1 MKKTY
6 VILFV
11 LLCCA
16 ISSHAQKEA
25 SIWYFGHNAGLDF
38 NSGAPIVLTDGQLD
52 TGEGCATI
60 SDFNGNLL
68 FYTDGVTIWNRNHT
82 SMPNGMGLN
91 GHPSSTQSGIIVPFP
106 GDLTRYYVFT
116 VDEGAYTQG
125 LQYNIVD
132 MNLDGGLGDVTS
144 KNILLE
150 TPVLEKLTAVEHAN
164 GTDIWV
170 MAHRYNSNEYI
181 AYLVTTTGVVAT
193 PVVSAI
199 GPLSNNQNH
208 IAGYLKFS
216 PNGETLAAG
225 SSLGNY
231 LHLFQFDNATGTLS
245 NFLDMSSFYSTL
257 AGTRI
262 TQVYGIEF
270 SSDSSKLYTTST
282 IVLNF
287 PILNF
292 NLYQFDL
299 SNYNIPAIT
308 ASATLLANQST
319 DLSAMQLAIDGKIY
333 VSQYEQDYLGV
344 ITDPNILGAGA
355 GYVQNA
361 VYLGGRKASLG
372 LPPFIQ
378 SYFVIGLQAQ
388 NFCLGDA
395 TAFTLTTSDPVTSIS
410 WDFGD
415 GNTSTLEHPTNTYA
429 TAGTYTVSVTA
440 TTASETKTETKEI
453 TIYQTPTAN
462 AMTSFEICSTTTNYQ
477 FDLNTKDTEVLG
489 AQVATE
495 HIIDYYPSLADAN
508 AGTNLLPTPYTNTN
522 ATETIFARI
531 SNVNNPSCYATTS
544 FDLVVKQAPILHTI
558 ADWVACDTDSDGLY
572 DFDLSQK
579 DGEVYSGQDTSVF
592 SIRYFETQANAD
604 AGLNAIAPNYTNT
617 ATRQTL
623 YFRIENRAY
632 PECYETGSFR
642 LEVVPQVLAQTPSAV
657 EVCDDNTDGVSS
669 FDLSSK
675 DAEILGVQ
683 PPSDFEVSYHS
694 SQNDAHTDSNPLNKT
709 SYSNTTPY
717 QETVYA
723 RVQSTSNPQ
732 CYQTT
737 SFALNVFDTP
747 TLGVV
752 TNWAVCDAD
761 NDGIFS
767 FDLTEKDAAILGTQS
782 DSRFRVSYHLTAQ
795 DAGLD
800 QNAISGNF
808 QNATNPQRIHFR
820 LESIGRPECYV
831 TESFEL
837 QVFDTPTANM
847 PSRLNACDV
856 NESGIRT
863 LDLSQKDAEV
873 WGGQNTATYSVS
885 YFTTEAEAT
894 TNSNPLSKT
903 AYMNTALQETIY
915 ARIQNNANPECF
927 AISSFDI
934 RISPLPQPNLQAEY
948 VICPDSP
955 ELQLDGGGFERW
967 SWRDENGLEISTDRS
982 ITIETL
988 GNYTLTVFRTENG
1001 LRCENTVDF
1010 EVISSGAPEDFTTE
1024 IGDFSDVVSITVNVT
1039 GTGNFEYSAD
1049 GETYQDGNRLEVFP
1063 GIHTIYVR
1071 DTYLCRTIS
1080 KEVVALGYQ
1089 KFFTPNNDTINEYW
1103 NIIGADLYPDSK
1115 LFIYDRYGR
1124 LLKQLDPDGLGWDG
1138 TFNGLQMPSSDYWF
1152 HYFYGDGKEFSGHFS
1167 LKR

>member
-1 MKKTY
+1 MLC
-6 VILFV
+6 ILYSF
-11 LLCCA
+11 LGF
-16 ISSHAQKEA
+16 AQNEA
-25 SIWYFGHNAGLDF
+25 AIWYFGNKAGLDF
-38 NSGAPIVLTDGQLD
+38 NSGVPVTLTDGELN
-52 TGEGCATI
+52 TIEGCATI
-60 SDFNGNLL
+60 SDANGDLL
-68 FYTDGVTIWNRNHT
+68 FYTDGITVWNKDHQP
-82 SMPNGMGLN
+82 MPNGTGLG
-91 GHPSSTQSGIIVPFP
+91 GHPSSTQSGIIVPWP
-106 GDLTRYYVFT
+106 SNPDLHYIFT
-116 VDEGAYTQG
+116 TDEKGNSNG

-132 MNLDGGLGDVTS
+132 MSLNGGLGDVIS
-144 KNILLE
+144 SNNILQLGM
-150 TPVLEKLTAVEHAN
+150 TEKLTAVSHTN

-170 MAHRYNSNEYI
+170 ISHRLNSNEYVS
-181 AYLVTTTGVVAT
+181 YKVTPAGLDTMPVVTSVGLTYSGVNAIGYMKASPNGQNLAIVASGAAQAEVLQFDAATGV
-193 PVVSAI
+193 
-199 GPLSNNQNH
+199 LSNAIDISSFYNQYPQFSLINLY
-208 IAGYLKFS
+208 GVEFS
-216 PNGETLAAG
+216 PNSQVLYI
-225 SSLGNY
+225 S
-231 LHLFQFDNATGTLS
+231 NA
-245 NFLDMSSFYSTL
+245 NN
-257 AGTRI
+257 
-262 TQVYGIEF
+262 GIH
-270 SSDSSKLYTTST
+270 
-282 IVLNF
+282 
-287 PILNF
+287 
-292 NLYQFDL
+292 QFDL
-299 SNYNIPAIT
+299 TSYNAVDIINSGLQIAPTGAALEIGG
-308 ASATLLANQST
+308 
-319 DLSAMQLAIDGKIY
+319 MQLAIDGKIY
-333 VSQYEQDYLGV
+333 VTQAPTNYLGA
-344 ITDPNILGAGA
+344 INNPNTLGLGSN
-355 GYVQNA
+355 YVEN
-361 VYLGGRKASLG
+361 VASLGSGISNIG

-378 SYFVIGLQAQ
+378 SYFVVG
-388 NFCLGDA
+388 
-395 TAFTLTTSDPVTSIS
+395 FTVENLCSNSNTQFNLNSSESLISVS

-453 TIYQTPTAN
+453 TIYQTPIAN
-462 AMTSFEICSTTTNYQ
+462 ATTSFEVCSTTPNFH

-495 HIIDYYPSLADAN
+495 HIIDYYPSLADAD
-508 AGTNLLPTPYTNTN
+508 AGANLLPTPYTNTN

-531 SNVNNPSCYATTS
+531 SNVNNPNCYATTS
-544 FDLVVKQAPILHTI
+544 FDLVVKQAPVLHTI
-558 ADWVACDTDSDGLY
+558 ADWVVCDTDSDGLY

-579 DGEVYSGQDTSVF
+579 DGEMYSGQDTSIF
-592 SIRYFETQANAD
+592 STRYFESLAD
-604 AGLNAIAPNYTNT
+604 ADTGVNAVGPNYTNT
-617 ATRQTL
+617 SSPQTL

-683 PPSDFEVSYHS
+683 PPSDFEVSYHN
-694 SQNDAHTDSNPLNKT
+694 SQNDADTNSNPLNKT
-709 SYSNTTPY
+709 SYSNSAPY

-747 TLGVV
+747 RLDVV

-795 DAGLD
+795 DASLD

-873 WGGQNTATYSVS
+873 LGGQSTAAYTVA
-885 YFTTEAEAT
+885 YFTTEVGAT

-903 AYMNTALQETIY
+903 AYVNTALQETIY

-934 RISPLPQPNLQAEY
+934 RISPLPQPNLEPEY

-955 ELQLDGGGFERW
+955 ELQLDGGDFERW
-967 SWRDENGLEISTDRS
+967 SWRYENGMEIGTDRS
-982 ITIETL
+982 IAIETL
-988 GNYTLTVFRTENG
+988 GNYMLTVSQTENG

>member
-1 MKKTY
+1 MAYAT
-6 VILFV
+6 
-11 LLCCA
+11 
-16 ISSHAQKEA
+16 AQNEA
-25 SIWYFGHNAGLDF
+25 ANWYFGVRAGLDF
-38 NSGAPIVLTDGQLD
+38 NGGAPAALTNGELN
-52 TGEGCATI
+52 TIEGCSSI
-60 SDFNGNLL
+60 SDLNGNLL
-68 FYTDGVTIWNRNHT
+68 FYTDGITVWNRNHVP
-82 SMPNGMGLN
+82 MPNGMGLG
-91 GHPSSTQSGIIVPFP
+91 GHPSSTQSGIIVPSP
-106 GDLTRYYVFT
+106 GSPDNYFVFT
-116 VDEGAYTQG
+116 VDEAAQVKG
-125 LQYNIVD
+125 LQYSIID
-132 MNLDGGLGDVTS
+132 MTLNGGLGDVML
-144 KNILLE
+144 KNIQLA
-150 TPVLEKLTAVEHAN
+150 TPVTEKLTAVSHAN

-170 MAHRYNSNEYI
+170 IAHAYGNNNFL
-181 AYLVTTTGVVAT
+181 AYLVT
-193 PVVSAI
+193 
-199 GPLSNNQNH
+199 
-208 IAGYLKFS
+208 
-216 PNGETLAAG
+216 AAG
-225 SSLGNY
+225 VTTTPIITSIGHDYEIDNDIRGYMKASPDGSKLALAGHATNGIE
-231 LHLFQFDNATGTLS
+231 LFQFDNASGIIS
-245 NFLDMSSFYSTL
+245 N
-257 AGTRI
+257 RI
-262 TQVYGIEF
+262 AIENYFVTPIGSLFNLTYGLEF
-270 SSDSSKLYTTST
+270 SSDGSKLYASNTVYET
-282 IVLNF
+282 IFDTGSSVH
-287 PILNF
+287 
-292 NLYQFDL
+292 QFDL
-299 SNYNIPAIT
+299 NNYNSTSIINSGIRVTPYENIPMDG
-308 ASATLLANQST
+308 L
-319 DLSAMQLAIDGKIY
+319 QLAIDGKIY
-333 VSQYEQDYLGV
+333 IARYNQSYLST
-344 ITDPNILGAGA
+344 IDNPNVLGAGA
-355 GYVQNA
+355 GYAQNGVSLA
-361 VYLGGRKASLG
+361 GRLSSSG

-395 TAFTLTTSDPVTSIS
+395 TAFTLTTSDPVTSIT
-410 WDFGD
+410 WNFGD
-415 GNTSTLEHPTNTYA
+415 GNTSTLENPTNTYA

-462 AMTSFEICSTTTNYQ
+462 ATTSFEVCSTTPNYQ

-489 AQVATE
+489 AQLATE
-495 HIIDYYPSLADAN
+495 HIIDYYPSLADAD
-508 AGTNLLPTPYTNTN
+508 AGTNLLPTSYTNTN

-558 ADWVACDTDSDGLY
+558 ADWVVCDTDSDGLY

-579 DGEVYSGQDTSVF
+579 DGEVYSGQDTSIF
-592 SIRYFETQANAD
+592 STRYFESLAD
-604 AGLNAIAPNYTNT
+604 ADTGVNAVGPNYTNT
-617 ATRQTL
+617 SSPQTL

-683 PPSDFEVSYHS
+683 PLSDFEVSYHS
-694 SQNDAHTDSNPLNKT
+694 SQNDADTDSNPLNKT
-709 SYSNTTPY
+709 NYSNTTPY

-737 SFALNVFDTP
+737 TFALNVFDTP
-747 TLGVV
+747 TLDVV

-808 QNATNPQRIHFR
+808 QNATNPQHIHFR

-837 QVFDTPTANM
+837 QVFDTPMANM
-847 PSRLNACDV
+847 PSPLNACDV

-873 WGGQNTATYSVS
+873 LGGQNTATYSVA

-903 AYMNTALQETIY
+903 AYVNTALQETIY
-915 ARIQNNANPECF
+915 ARIQNSANPECF